1 VKCLIL
7 IKRQEDISSSNI
19 IFLTTLRFFLY
30 FTGPQGWYP
39 YFRIGRSVPCTG
51 VLTTNHLTKK
61 TYYHSCNLSLN
72 QRQEDMRISLQIT
85 WTKVLMIYRVTW
97 QIFSEYLAQVSGIDP
112 KNIECKLNNIS
123 ALIVVSSYSTVH
135 YMYRYLFVIN
145 TIHVH
150 WTLYIL
156 TSIAY
161 WCTGVL
167 S

>member
-1 VKCLIL
+1 
-7 IKRQEDISSSNI
+7 
-19 IFLTTLRFFLY
+19 
-30 FTGPQGWYP
+30 
-39 YFRIGRSVPCTG
+39 
-51 VLTTNHLTKK
+51 
-61 TYYHSCNLSLN
+61 
-72 QRQEDMRISLQIT
+72 MRISLQIT

-150 WTLYIL
+150 
-156 TSIAY
+156 
-161 WCTGVL
+161 
-167 S
+167 